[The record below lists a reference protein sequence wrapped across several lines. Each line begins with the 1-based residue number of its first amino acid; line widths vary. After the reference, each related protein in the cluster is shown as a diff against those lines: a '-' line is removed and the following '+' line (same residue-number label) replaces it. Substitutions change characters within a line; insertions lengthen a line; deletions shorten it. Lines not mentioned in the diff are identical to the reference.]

1 MTKMTRYFLFG
12 SVAFVVLGLTVGLV
26 GYYGG
31 LPGLAF
37 ARTVGPVELQYIPAD
52 ATVVA
57 FANVQDVM
65 QSSFRQKMKQLDPSG
80 DKGQQE
86 LRDALGI
93 DLETDI
99 HQVVACMLSGGGSP
113 EKNGLIIGTGS
124 FNQAK
129 IEGFIREKGG
139 VSAPYGG
146 KTLFTHQGL
155 TSEHQNLA
163 RQPGKPALAFLQP
176 NVVAFG
182 SEAAVRRAIEI
193 GSRPDASVRANTE
206 MMDQIAKLDDGNVW
220 AVGRFDAIAH
230 TAKLPEQVAIQIP
243 AISWFAASGRVNG
256 GVSGTV
262 SVLARDDEAAAN
274 LRQVA
279 SGFMA
284 LARMQTGSKPEIDS
298 MLKMIQLGGDGRTVS
313 VSFSVPS
320 EMLDLLT
327 AAHAGK
333 IKTSVPK

>member
-1 MTKMTRYFLFG
+1 MTKVTRYFLFG

-37 ARTVGPVELQYIPAD
+37 ARAVGPVELQYIPGD

-65 QSSFRQKMKQLDPSG
+65 RSDFRRKMKQLEPSG
-80 DKGQQE
+80 EHGQQE

-93 DLETDI
+93 DLEADI
-99 HQVVACMLSGGGSP
+99 HQVVACMLPGEGSP
-113 EKNGLIIGTGS
+113 EKNGLIIATGL

-146 KTLFTHQGL
+146 KSLFTHQGVTEGL
-155 TSEHQNLA
+155 QAHLHQA
-163 RQPGKPALAFLQP
+163 GGPALAFLQP

-182 SEAAVRRAIEI
+182 NEAAVRRAIDL
-193 GSRPDASVRANTE
+193 GSRAGASVRDNSE

-220 AVGRFDAIAH
+220 AVGHFDAIAH
-230 TAKLPEQVAIQIP
+230 TAKLPEQVASQMP

-256 GVSGTV
+256 GVSGTL

-279 SGFMA
+279 GGFMA
-284 LARMQTGSKPEIDS
+284 LARMQAGSKPEIDT
-298 MLKMIQLGGDGRTVS
+298 MLKLVQLGGDGRTVS

-320 EMLDLLT
+320 EMLDLL
-327 AAHAGK
+327 AAHKSK
-333 IKTSVPK
+333 IKTGITK

>member
-37 ARTVGPVELQYIPAD
+37 ARAVGPVELQYIPSD

-80 DKGQQE
+80 VKGQQE
-86 LRDALGI
+86 LRDTLGI
-93 DLETDI
+93 DVETDI
-99 HQVVACMLSGGGSP
+99 HQVVACLLPGEGSP
-113 EKNGLIIGTGS
+113 EKNGLIIATGL

-146 KTLFTHQGL
+146 KTVFSHQGIDAQ
-155 TSEHQNLA
+155 HQVHRGA
-163 RQPGKPALAFLQP
+163 VGSAALAFLQP

-182 SEAAVRRAIEI
+182 SEAALHRAIDL
-193 GSRPDASVRANTE
+193 GSRPGASVRTNTE

-220 AVGRFDAIAH
+220 AVGRFDAIAS
-230 TAKLPEQVAIQIP
+230 TAKLPQQLASQIP

-274 LRQVA
+274 LRQVV

-284 LARMQTGSKPEIDS
+284 LARMQAGSKPEIDG

-313 VSFSVPS
+313 MSFSVPS
-320 EMLDLLT
+320 EMLDLL
-327 AAHAGK
+327 AAHK
-333 IKTSVPK
+333 SQIKTTVK